1 MYIYVEVWMYIYVE
15 VCMYI
20 YVEVYIYVELWMYI
34 YVELCMYIY
43 VDVQI
48 CGCIRSPI
56 ICGCVDVVVVVAD
69 RLFIAIFHSID
80 FTLSKLLIQISPH
93 SGTVPQH
100 PHTHR

>member
-1 MYIYVEVWMYIYVE
+1 MYIYVE

-20 YVEVYIYVELWMYI
+20 YVELW
-34 YVELCMYIY
+34 MYIY

-93 SGTVPQH
+93 SGTVPPH
-100 PHTHR
+100 PHFHHHHYFHISYGQVQEAPPIRKI

>member
-1 MYIYVEVWMYIYVE
+1 MYIYVE

-20 YVEVYIYVELWMYI
+20 YVELWMYI
-34 YVELCMYIY
+34 YVEMWMYIYVEMWMYIYVEVCMYFY

-80 FTLSKLLIQISPH
+80 FTLSKLVIQISLRTE
-93 SGTVPQH
+93 SFQT
-100 PHTHR
+100 